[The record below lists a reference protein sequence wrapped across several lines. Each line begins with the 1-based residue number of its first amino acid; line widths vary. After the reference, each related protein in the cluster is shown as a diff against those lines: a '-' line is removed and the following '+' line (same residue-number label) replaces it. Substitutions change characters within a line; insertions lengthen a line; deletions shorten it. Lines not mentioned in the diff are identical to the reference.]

1 MKLGPTAHRDSFPR
15 DRLPAADDCPDFLLE
30 GFSYPDYLNAA
41 VALTDAMVE
50 KGFGD
55 RFIHTLPKTQ
65 TGKVQRFRLRD
76 F

>member
-1 MKLGPTAHRDSFPR
+1 MKLGPTAHQDSFTR
-15 DRLPAADDCPDFLLE
+15 DRLPPADDYPDFLRE
-30 GFSYPDYLNAA
+30 GFSHPDCLNAA

-55 RFIHTLPKTQ
+55 RFIHALPKTQ
-65 TGKVQRFRLRD
+65 TGKARRFRLRD